1 MLNRQ
6 SSALRFRGERNPP
19 VAAILLAAAVALSTT
34 LALSQTP
41 TPQPVK
47 PDDDKIVEDFE
58 SRVSHYLDERRKEA
72 GTSPRPTSSPE
83 KLDNA
88 QQTLAQKAKVA
99 RAEAEHGDVFS
110 PEITA
115 YFRRQIK
122 SALVGRQGAKVR
134 ASLRRAEPVDG
145 VPLRVNQVYP
155 NKAPLQS
162 TPPSLLLKLP
172 PLPKELQY
180 RLVGRNLVLLD
191 VVPKIIV
198 DFIPDAIPSNKE

>member
-1 MLNRQ
+1 MH
-6 SSALRFRGERNPP
+6 FRGEKNPP
-19 VAAILLAAAVALSTT
+19 VAAILLASAIALSTS

-41 TPQPVK
+41 ATQPVK
-47 PDDDKIVEDFE
+47 PDDDKIVQDFE

-83 KLDNA
+83 KLDEA
-88 QQTLAQKAKVA
+88 QKTLAEKSKVA

-122 SALVGRQGAKVR
+122 SALAGRQGAKVR
-134 ASLRRAEPVDG
+134 ASLRRAEPVNN

-155 NKAPLQS
+155 NQAPLQS
-162 TPPSLLLKLP
+162 TPPSLLMKLP
-172 PLPKELQY
+172 PLPKEMQY

-191 VVPKIIV
+191 VVPRIIV
-198 DFIPDAIPSNKE
+198 DFIPNAIP

>member
-6 SSALRFRGERNPP
+6 SSALRFRGKKKNPP
-19 VAAILLAAAVALSTT
+19 IVSTT

-41 TPQPVK
+41 ANPAVK

-58 SRVSHYLDERRKEA
+58 NRVSHYLEERRKQA
-72 GTSPRPTSSPE
+72 GTSPKPTSSPE
-83 KLDNA
+83 KLDDA
-88 QQTLAQKAKVA
+88 QQTLAQKSKDA

-122 SALVGRQGAKVR
+122 SALAGPQGAKIR
-134 ASLRRAEPVDG
+134 ASLHHAEPVHG

-162 TPPSLLLKLP
+162 MPPSLLLKVP

-191 VVPKIIV
+191 MVPKIIV
-198 DFIPDAIPSNKE
+198 DFIPAAIPANKE

>member
-1 MLNRQ
+1 LLNRQ
-6 SSALRFRGERNPP
+6 SSTLHFRGEKNPP
-19 VAAILLAAAVALSTT
+19 VAAILLASAIALSTS

-41 TPQPVK
+41 ATQPVK
-47 PDDDKIVEDFE
+47 PDDDKIVQDFE

-83 KLDNA
+83 KLDEA
-88 QQTLAQKAKVA
+88 QKTLAEKSKVA

-122 SALVGRQGAKVR
+122 SALAGRQGAKVR
-134 ASLRRAEPVDG
+134 ASLRRAEPVNN

-155 NKAPLQS
+155 NQAPLQS
-162 TPPSLLLKLP
+162 TPPSLLMKLP
-172 PLPKELQY
+172 PLPKEMQY

-191 VVPKIIV
+191 VVPRIIV
-198 DFIPDAIPSNKE
+198 DFIPNAIP